1 MIEADVVVIGSGAAG
16 LAAALAAADG
26 GAEVVVLEASS
37 RWGGSTA
44 VSGGQVWAP
53 ANHLMS
59 EADSVEEALTYCRA
73 AAPGRDE
80 DLVETFVR
88 TVPEVVRFLE
98 ERSPIQF
105 VSAPAY
111 PDTFVELPGGKTS
124 RHVEVAP
131 LDIGDL
137 GDLNELVWPAPFFAP
152 VLTNQEVLEH
162 YLFAGG
168 PPPMELIAQRMSAGA
183 VTLGAGLIVGLL
195 HGCRKAG
202 VHLIRD
208 CRVTELT
215 RDTYGRVDG
224 VRTDRAHRT
233 VRAHCGV
240 VLASGGFEHD
250 PTLRTE
256 LLSGP
261 LTHPVTP
268 PIQHGDG
275 LRMAGQVGAAMA
287 YTGEYWSWPA
297 CQAPGR
303 TWPDVAATPQPQL
316 TLPERSLPHVLW
328 VNGAGRRFVNESS
341 HNCAAAFA
349 EIDPNTHG
357 PRNLPAWAIG
367 DAQFRA
373 KYSVVGIPAGTP
385 APDWLISADS
395 LAELAKLIDVDP
407 AALAQTI
414 TRFNRMAEAGHD
426 DDFQRGRTYYEHAF
440 GDPEAAHP
448 NLGTVCEPPFFAVP
462 VYPGAVGTKGG
473 PRTDR
478 RARVLDWSGDPIP
491 GLYAAGNA
499 AAAVFGP
506 GTFAGGLT
514 IASALTWGW
523 IAGRDLAAM
532 CPTSRGCAGGS
543 TT

>member
-53 ANHLMS
+53 ANHRMR
-59 EADSVEEALTYCRA
+59 EAGFADTVEEALTYCRT
-73 AAPGRDE
+73 AAPGRD
-80 DLVETFVR
+80 DTLVETFVR
-88 TVPEVVRFLE
+88 TVSEVVRFLE
-98 ERSPIQF
+98 EHSPIQF
-105 VSAPAY
+105 LPVPSY
-111 PDTFVELPGGKTS
+111 PDTFVELPGGKTA

-131 LDIGDL
+131 QDLGDL
-137 GDLNELVWPAPFFAP
+137 GDLAELVWPAPFFAP
-152 VLTNQEVLEH
+152 VLTNQEVMAH
-162 YLFAGG
+162 NLFAGG
-168 PPPMELIAQRMSAGA
+168 APPMELIGQRMSAGA
-183 VTLGAGLIVGLL
+183 VTMGAGLIVGLL

-215 RDTYGRVDG
+215 RDEDGRVTG
-224 VRTDRAHRT
+224 VRTDNVRRT
-233 VRAHCGV
+233 VRADRGV

-250 PTLRTE
+250 PTLRSQ

-275 LRMAGQVGAAMA
+275 LRMAGQIGAAMA

-297 CQAPGR
+297 CQTPGR
-303 TWPDVAATPQPQL
+303 TWPDATPQPQL
-316 TLPERSLPHVLW
+316 TLPERTLPHVLW
-328 VNGAGRRFVNESS
+328 VNAAGRRFVNESS
-341 HNCAAAFA
+341 HNCASAFA
-349 EIDPNTHG
+349 ELDPNTHH

-373 KYSVVGIPAGTP
+373 KYSVAGVPAGTP
-385 APDWLISADS
+385 APDWLIQADS
-395 LAELAKLIDVDP
+395 LAELAERTGIDAV
-407 AALAQTI
+407 ALEQTV
-414 TRFNRMAEAGHD
+414 TRFNAMAEAGRD
-426 DDFQRGRTYYEHAF
+426 DDFHRGNTRYEHAF
-440 GDPEAAHP
+440 GDPSATHP
-448 NLGTVCEPPFFAVP
+448 NLGPVSAPPFFAVP
-462 VYPGAVGTKGG
+462 VYPSAVGTKGG
-473 PRTDR
+473 PRIDQ
-478 RARVLDWSGDPIP
+478 RARVLDWTGAPIP
-491 GLYAAGNA
+491 GLYAAGNV

-514 IASALTWGW
+514 VASALTWGW
-523 IAGRDLAAM
+523 IAGRDLAS
-532 CPTSRGCAGGS
+532 PH
-543 TT
+543 